1 MNKDSEQVYC
11 DWSLPYS
18 ELLIRAKLTALQD
31 IAIFMYKVKNNLV
44 TQYVA
49 ELFSALPAK
58 YNLRNSDVLYLEQ
71 ELQLIVNTQLDSSGL
86 IYAGS
91 KLKSNIRNA
100 IPISSFK
107 NIIRK
112 TDISVLID
120 TEQCVDCK
128 ICYL

>member
-1 MNKDSEQVYC
+1 
-11 DWSLPYS
+11 
-18 ELLIRAKLTALQD
+18 
-31 IAIFMYKVKNNLV
+31 MYKVKNNLV

-112 TDISVLID
+112 TDLSVLID
-120 TEQCVDCK
+120 TDQCVDCK
-128 ICYL
+128 ICHL